1 MTNQKDSMAPPT
13 PAMEEKY
20 TSLNHY
26 LLLYE
31 QNRLKKGTFEKKKPS

>member
-13 PAMEEKY
+13 PAMEEEY

-26 LLLYE
+26 LSLYE
-31 QNRLKKGTFEKKKPS
+31 QNRLTKGTFEKKTS